1 MAVLSI
7 SITATQQ
14 KSLKELISGGMYG
27 NLSEAVREAIRL
39 LLKQKEAETYK
50 QWFNN
55 EVKKGL
61 ADVRNKR
68 FSKKTF
74 TQLIDDIG
82 DQYKD
87 R

>member
-7 SITATQQ
+7 SITTTQQ
-14 KSLKELISGGMYG
+14 ESLKELINTGMYG
-27 NLSEAVREAIRL
+27 NVSEAVREAIRL

-50 QWFNN
+50 QWFNK

-61 ADVRNKR
+61 ADVKNKR

-74 TQLIDDIG
+74 TQLIDEVG